1 MQSKPKIDRSKG
13 AQKQFWGALIGGVAS
28 LVGSRSTGNA
38 NLQSVRETNAT
49 NVQMV
54 RETNEANRLE
64 AERKRAWDV
73 QQVNSARS
81 WDYQQGRIAYERNRH
96 GVLDARRWDAAQL
109 DRARAYEEQQEA
121 RRFERDRAETMA
133 AEERGRQYAREDREE
148 HRAYN
153 DPSAVRARLEA
164 AGMNPLS
171 GADGSGD
178 FVASSGSVMPT
189 FAAAGTPQYA
199 RSAIAEAVAASSGIA
214 QGAYAQYQAPQVS
227 PYLRP
232 DPGQQILSGFQSV
245 TDAIYAEKE
254 YQLRK
259 TQLEM
264 EQERLTDLVERTTM
278 RPTIGGLYDG
288 NSGYRRSRAMAQEQA
303 ADAGIAGEQPQGPAR
318 ALGQVDEDRLFIEG
332 YELKANPATSDAQHS
347 ENRHSDSGANI
358 FGLGVLASDIN
369 YTLKQTPLGKNA
381 STLLDVMM
389 PSRMMARTFQEYR
402 PQKVRRPRARPQTRL
417 LDDMMIA
424 P

>member
-73 QQVNSARS
+73 QQVNSARR

-121 RRFERDRAETMA
+121 RRFERDRAEALA
-133 AEERGRQYAREDREE
+133 AEERGREYARQDREE

-214 QGAYAQYQAPQVS
+214 QGAYAQYQAPQIS

-254 YQLRK
+254 YELRK

-264 EQERLTDLVERTTM
+264 EQERLTDLLERTTM
-278 RPTIGGLYDG
+278 RPTVGGLYDG
-288 NSGYRRSRAMAQEQA
+288 NSGYSRRTSYNQEQTA
-303 ADAGIAGEQPQGPAR
+303 QAGNGTDEPQGPAR
-318 ALGQVDEDRLFIEG
+318 AMGQIENDSMFIEG
-332 YELKANPATSDAQHS
+332 YELKANPATSDTEVS
-347 ENRHSDSGANI
+347 ENRHGDTGSSAV
-358 FGLGVLASDIN
+358 GLAVLGSDIK
-369 YTLKQTPLGKNA
+369 YTFQDSRFGRDV
-381 STLLDVMM
+381 STFLDALL
-389 PSRMMARTFQEYR
+389 PSRMAIRTYQQYR
-402 PQKVRRPRARPQTRL
+402 PQKTRRPRARPKTRL